1 MILVWYL
8 APTMRITHEEPNPT
22 GIATIDIKEISIN
35 PMVEQNA
42 VVTVQVGAKQ
52 QPPIVRDSFN
62 RDSLKEVSLSDS
74 V

>member
-1 MILVWYL
+1 
-8 APTMRITHEEPNPT
+8 MRITHEEPNPT
-22 GIATIDIKEISIN
+22 MTEDSGSGIATIDIKEISIN

-62 RDSLKEVSLSDS
+62 RASLKEVSLSDS